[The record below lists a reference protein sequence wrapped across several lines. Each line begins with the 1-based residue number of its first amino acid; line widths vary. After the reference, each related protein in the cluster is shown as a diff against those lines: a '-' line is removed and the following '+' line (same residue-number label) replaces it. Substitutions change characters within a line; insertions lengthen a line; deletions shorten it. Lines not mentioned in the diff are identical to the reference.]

1 MEQHRELI
9 NGQWIRTQRILYGT
23 DTDLAAAGIMTSD
36 VTSMDWYRI
45 PDTDH
50 ASSCDVK
57 GCTELPDYRVPKS
70 VGLFKRPKQY
80 FGCPE
85 HLDTCRAA
93 LAYGHGGDPA

>member
-23 DTDLAAAGIMTSD
+23 GADLAAAGIRTRD

-45 PDTDH
+45 PDADH
-50 ASSCDVK
+50 APSCDVK
-57 GCTELPDYRVPKS
+57 GCTELPDYRVTKS

-93 LAYGHGGDPA
+93 MAYGHSGDPA

>member
-9 NGQWIRTQRILYGT
+9 NGQWIRTQRILYGANA
-23 DTDLAAAGIMTSD
+23 DLFAAGIRTRD
-36 VTSMDWYRI
+36 VISMDLYRI

-50 ASSCDVK
+50 APSCDVT
-57 GCTELPDYRVPKS
+57 GCTELPDYRVTKS

-80 FGCPE
+80 FGCPD

-93 LAYGHGGDPA
+93 MAYGHSGDSA